1 MALKA
6 TPNTDWVYPPKT
18 AYQSREWDVRV
29 GMARVAPYTRSKG
42 DEEINAYEL
51 PASLPRRLA

>member
-6 TPNTDWVYPPKT
+6 TPNTDWVYPPRT

-29 GMARVAPYTRSKG
+29 GNDPCSALYSF
-42 DEEINAYEL
+42 E
-51 PASLPRRLA
+51 RR